1 MQRQQKVDF
10 KLLVIG
16 DSSVGKTSLLLRS
29 SDSRWVLENG
39 TRPTTVVDYRWHK
52 MQVNGKNVLLRIWD
66 TGGQER
72 FRTITPSFYREA
84 HSVILVYDVTSRET
98 FDMIERWY
106 TEIEKNTTAPVV
118 KMLVGNKVDKVS
130 SREVSTLE
138 GKVYARVTD
147 SLFAEASA
155 KTGVGVTEMLR
166 VLVKKMLETHKLKV
180 RRPRSQTIKLDQEQ
194 QSRSD
199 SNTKKGSC
207 C

>member
-1 MQRQQKVDF
+1 
-10 KLLVIG
+10 
-16 DSSVGKTSLLLRS
+16 
-29 SDSRWVLENG
+29 
-39 TRPTTVVDYRWHK
+39 
-52 MQVNGKNVLLRIWD
+52 VNGKKVLLRIWD

-72 FRTITPSFYREA
+72 FRTITPSFYRKA
-84 HSVILVYDVTSRET
+84 HGVILVYDVTSRET

-106 TEIEKNTTAPVV
+106 TEIEKNTTRPVV
-118 KMLVGNKVDKVS
+118 KMLVGNKVDKES